1 VSESE
6 ERESPARRL
15 LSTVPILLLLLVVL
29 LHGTGEKVHARLLE
43 IGQRSWPGYAQ
54 LRVDPKAPTCDP
66 KAVPA
71 PAAKARAGGPASG
84 PASGPAAAPA
94 ASAPASAAAKAAPKD
109 AIDDLLGDD
118 DPVSPEAARAAAEAA
133 RKRCVDEHAA
143 YQASVKRLTGGL
155 KTFRA
160 VEKTIASGVDLAVT
174 YLQHILVLMLL
185 LAAITTTAIRN
196 HIGLRNAHS
205 RLDHQVSEGFQLV
218 ANLLLLASSI
228 AQVKIDRAS
237 GAVIHNPALPML
249 WIAGSAFMAVFNLR
263 NAIRPPA
270 DAAKEGKLG
279 HALLCVPLYATMA
292 IISGVYFL
300 LKEGHPSG
308 LAIYL
313 QKLTEHAL
321 LYLQVGLYVWIGM
334 MLKRTRIA
342 TLAFDV
348 IRPWKL
354 PPEVLAALVMV
365 LAAFPTAYSGASGI
379 FVMAAGAI
387 IFVELRRAGARPQ
400 LAIATTSMSGALGVV
415 IKPCLLVVIVASL
428 NKEVTTDQIYGMGW
442 KIFLITAAVLL
453 VSSLILARK
462 RLQFAAPGPASRES
476 GRKLV
481 ALLPF
486 LVVTGLVLVFYSYGL
501 GTKVDEHTAPTV
513 LPVLL
518 LLLVWWDRRAV
529 RTIAATEPE
538 AAKVAGVAPTTGYG
552 RVLMDA
558 TSETSGHIGAL
569 LIMMGC
575 SVCLGGIVERG
586 NLMALVPQS
595 LGGAAP
601 AMALLVVVMV
611 LVGMTMDPYG
621 AVILVSITL
630 APVAYRNGIDPLH
643 FWLMVLA
650 AFELGYVTPPVA
662 LNNLLTRRLVEN
674 EEPEALRPVPGAS
687 FYARNE
693 GVILCCLILGV
704 RLLLVAF
711 LPFFFK

>member
-1 VSESE
+1 M
-6 ERESPARRL
+6 P
-15 LSTVPILLLLLVVL
+15 
-29 LHGTGEKVHARLLE
+29 
-43 IGQRSWPGYAQ
+43 
-54 LRVDPKAPTCDP
+54 
-66 KAVPA
+66 
-71 PAAKARAGGPASG
+71 
-84 PASGPAAAPA
+84 
-94 ASAPASAAAKAAPKD
+94 
-109 AIDDLLGDD
+109 
-118 DPVSPEAARAAAEAA
+118 
-133 RKRCVDEHAA
+133 
-143 YQASVKRLTGGL
+143 
-155 KTFRA
+155 
-160 VEKTIASGVDLAVT
+160 SGVDLAVT

-185 LAAITTTAIRN
+185 LAAVTTTAIRN

-205 RLDHQVSEGFQLV
+205 HLDHQVSEGTQLI

-228 AQVKIDRAS
+228 AQVRIDLGS
-237 GAVIHNPALPML
+237 GVVIQNPALPML
-249 WIAGSAFMAVFNLR
+249 WIGGSALMALFNVR
-263 NAIRPPA
+263 NALRPPA
-270 DAAKEGKLG
+270 DAAREGKLG

-342 TLAFDV
+342 NLAFDV

-354 PPEVLAALVMV
+354 PPEVLAALVIV

-400 LAIATTSMSGALGVV
+400 LAIATTAMSGALGVV

-428 NKEVTTDQIYGMGW
+428 NKEVTTDQIVWDGLEDLPRHRGHPAGGE
-442 KIFLITAAVLL
+442 LHLPQGQARVRRAGPGRARERAQARRPPPVRRGHRPRPLVLRHRPRDQGRRALRPHGAAGPPAPPPL
-453 VSSLILARK
+453 VGPAVHRK
-462 RLQFAAPGPASRES
+462 AAAKAPAVEAGAAPAPAGF
-476 GRKLV
+476 GRTLV
-481 ALLPF
+481 
-486 LVVTGLVLVFYSYGL
+486 
-501 GTKVDEHTAPTV
+501 
-513 LPVLL
+513 
-518 LLLVWWDRRAV
+518 
-529 RTIAATEPE
+529 
-538 AAKVAGVAPTTGYG
+538 
-552 RVLMDA
+552 DA

-586 NLMALVPQS
+586 EIMALVPQS
-595 LGGAAP
+595 LGGPVP
-601 AMALLVVVMV
+601 AMALLVLVMV
-611 LVGMTMDPYG
+611 LVGMSMDPYG

-643 FWLMVLA
+643 FWIMVLA

-662 LNNLLTRRLVEN
+662 LNNLLTRRLVEH
-674 EEPEALRPVPGAS
+674 EEPEALVAPPGAS
-687 FYARNE
+687 FFVRNE
-693 GVILCCLILGV
+693 AVILCCIILGA

-711 LPFFFK
+711 LPFLWK